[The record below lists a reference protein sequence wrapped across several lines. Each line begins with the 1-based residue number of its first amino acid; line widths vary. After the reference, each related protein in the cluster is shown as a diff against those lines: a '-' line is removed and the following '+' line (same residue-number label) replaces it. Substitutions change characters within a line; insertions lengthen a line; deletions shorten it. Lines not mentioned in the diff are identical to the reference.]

1 MPDYQAV
8 LSSHEISKKIADL
21 LEDIDPSQYSGSSR
35 ARLVRNVNDYIQG
48 RNDMPLEPLLDWAA
62 KADGGAYAGKVAVL
76 RQSIRDFQAQKALLT
91 QEYDKPPSNQQFSY
105 KIFDATPWN
114 HLKVIDQD
122 LYDQAAKAGFPAGF
136 FQGSYFDQVTIY
148 CLPDCQICV
157 NSIFKSCKFNACRLA
172 EVELWS
178 SSLYDCEFNS
188 CLLQEVSLP
197 GSFLSYTHFRDCDLQ
212 SLMLGDTHLRRCNV
226 IDCTVTRLD
235 FLGAALD
242 GCSFG
247 RISRGT
253 DSAVLHLDT
262 AAITQG
268 GATAEECARNRA
280 GIFHALGVQDPECPP
295 ARQKRPPAPER

>member
-1 MPDYQAV
+1 M
-8 LSSHEISKKIADL
+8 
-21 LEDIDPSQYSGSSR
+21 
-35 ARLVRNVNDYIQG
+35 
-48 RNDMPLEPLLDWAA
+48 
-62 KADGGAYAGKVAVL
+62 
-76 RQSIRDFQAQKALLT
+76 
-91 QEYDKPPSNQQFSY
+91 
-105 KIFDATPWN
+105 
-114 HLKVIDQD
+114 KVIDQD

-178 SSLYDCEFNS
+178 SSLYDCELNS

-212 SLMLGDTHLRRCNV
+212 SLMLGDAHLRRCNV

-235 FLGAALD
+235 FLDASLD

-247 RISRGT
+247 RISRGP

-268 GATAEECARNRA
+268 GATVEECARNRA
-280 GIFHALGVQDPECPP
+280 GIFHALGVQDPERPP
-295 ARQKRPPAPER
+295 ARRKQPPAPER